1 MTVSATAAAAI
12 VVVMMMVVIATLV
25 IATLV
30 VAATSAATA
39 ASASHVLDEVLNLLL
54 GGLAVLDDL
63 TLEVESLASQGVI
76 GVDGYAVFLDLN
88 NLGHELVVLIVHQSD
103 DSTLE
108 NIIVVEVAIDGE
120 HLAANLMYTL
130 GNILAES
137 LSRCELEIKVATF
150 LQILYFLLEC
160 IESYAESCDK
170 LEWTIIASLLFKLAL
185 TILKAV

>member
-1 MTVSATAAAAI
+1 MSATAAAAI

-30 VAATSAATA
+30 VATASAATA
-39 ASASHVLDEVLNLLL
+39 ASASHVLYKVLNLLL

-63 TLEVESLASQGVI
+63 TLEVESLAGQRMI

-88 NLGHELVVLIVHQSD
+88 DLGHELVILIVHQSD
-103 DSTLE
+103 NCTLE
-108 NIIVVEVAIDGE
+108 NIIVVEVAIYSE
-120 HLAANLMYTL
+120 YLAANLMYTL
-130 GNILAES
+130 GYILAES
-137 LSRCELEIKVATF
+137 LSRSEFEIKVATL